1 MGTDTAQND
10 ILTVMQTPLA
20 SLNTVDMG
28 DIVYVNTMYTPE
40 LSPYVQVFHLP
51 APMYQASLGTYGQYR
66 YDGIF
71 QVDVNVPAGSG
82 RTVVNPILAEIKEI
96 YKPGTLLTNKDISVR
111 CKAVWESTPYEENGW
126 YTVPINVRY
135 YTYTEN

>member
-40 LSPYVQVFHLP
+40 LSP
-51 APMYQASLGTYGQYR
+51 
-66 YDGIF
+66 
-71 QVDVNVPAGSG
+71 
-82 RTVVNPILAEIKEI
+82 
-96 YKPGTLLTNKDISVR
+96 
-111 CKAVWESTPYEENGW
+111 
-126 YTVPINVRY
+126 
-135 YTYTEN
+135 